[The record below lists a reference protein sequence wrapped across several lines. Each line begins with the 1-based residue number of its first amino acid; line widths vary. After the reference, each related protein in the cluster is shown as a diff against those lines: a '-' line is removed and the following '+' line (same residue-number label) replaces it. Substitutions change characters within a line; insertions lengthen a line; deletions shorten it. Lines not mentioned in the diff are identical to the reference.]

1 MAEQSARRGE
11 LASRLAT
18 VRSRIAAAA
27 TAAGR
32 DPAEVTLVVVTKTWP
47 ASDVE
52 LLYELGVR
60 HFGENRHP
68 ESQRKAAELA
78 AEDAVWH
85 FVGRLQSNKARA
97 VAGYADVVHSVD
109 SVRLARRLDAGA
121 QLATRTVD
129 CLVQVSLDP
138 ESVRSGR
145 GGVDESAAE
154 EVARAVEDA
163 GALRLRGVMG
173 VAPLGE
179 EPEPA
184 FRLLAAVRDR
194 LLATFPAATWLSAGM
209 TADFPVAIKLG
220 ATHVRVGSAIL
231 GERPL
236 LR

>member
-1 MAEQSARRGE
+1 MDDRAARRGE
-11 LASRLAT
+11 LASGLAT

-68 ESQRKAAELA
+68 ESQRKAAGLGA
-78 AEDAVWH
+78 DDAVWH

-121 QLATRTVD
+121 QLAVRTVD

-138 ESVRSGR
+138 EGLRSGR
-145 GGVDESAAE
+145 SGVDESAAD
-154 EVARAVEDA
+154 EVARAVDGA

-184 FRLLAAVRDR
+184 FRRLAAVRDR
-194 LLATFPAATWLSAGM
+194 VLATFPAATWLSAGM
-209 TADFPVAIKLG
+209 TADFPTAIELG